1 MGLDSTSISEL
12 IQPEQRLIT
21 LTGAGGKTSLSN
33 WVESFLRANKKRV
46 ITTTTTKILPPKR
59 GHIVLQADGPGFFN
73 RVRTAFA
80 AISGVTIASDYDP
93 ASGKLLG
100 VSRETISAL
109 LGAELA
115 DVILVEGDG
124 AARKPLKAPAEHEP
138 VIPVE
143 SELCI
148 GVMGIDAVYRTMS
161 EACVHRSELFS
172 SISGAAQ
179 GDVIRPRHLI
189 KLAESN
195 LGLFKGVSERCSK
208 AVFLNKTD
216 SPGGI
221 ELLAE
226 FERLLEWTSRTDIK
240 WFAGSVRNREI
251 FTFPQTIPTL
261 PLEQKMQLV
270 FS

>member
-59 GHIVLQADGPGFFN
+59 GHVVLQADGPDFFN
-73 RVRTAFA
+73 RVRAAFTAV
-80 AISGVTIASDYDP
+80 SGVTIAGDYDK
-93 ASGKLLG
+93 ASGKLRG
-100 VSRETISAL
+100 VSRETISAML
-109 LGAELA
+109 DAELA

-124 AARKPLKAPAEHEP
+124 AARKPLKAPAGHEP
-138 VIPVE
+138 VIPQE
-143 SELCI
+143 SGLCI

-172 SISGAAQ
+172 AISGATN

-189 KLAESN
+189 KLAESS
-195 LGLFKGVSERCSK
+195 LGLFKGVSKGCSK

-216 SPGGI
+216 SPGGM

-226 FERLLEWTSRTDIK
+226 FARLLDWTSRTDIN
-240 WFAGSVRNREI
+240 WFAGSVHSREI
-251 FTFPQTIPTL
+251 FTFPQATPTM
-261 PLEQKMQLV
+261 PLE
-270 FS
+270 